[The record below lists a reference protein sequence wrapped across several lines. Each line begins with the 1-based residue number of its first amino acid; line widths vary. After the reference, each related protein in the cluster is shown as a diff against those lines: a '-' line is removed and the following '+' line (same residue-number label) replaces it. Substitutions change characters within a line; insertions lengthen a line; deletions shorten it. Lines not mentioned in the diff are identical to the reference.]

1 VLAARTL
8 GVPLVQTYHTDLH
21 AYADAYRVPHA
32 ALSAG
37 VRLYAH
43 RLGTPP
49 AGAARAGPALGP
61 PGGLAGPPAGRAGRR
76 QHAGRRHHRLRL
88 EHLPGGTRKLGLT
101 LRTLVSTTFN
111 GTSEER
117 IMSTLSTLVITYGAA
132 R

>member
-1 VLAARTL
+1 MVPTRAVLVGAVYDPRWLAGLLR
-8 GVPLVQTYHTDLH
+8 Q
-21 AYADAYRVPHA
+21 
-32 ALSAG
+32 AG
-37 VRLYAH
+37 VADRVVV
-43 RLGTPP
+43 
-49 AGAARAGPALGP
+49 AG
-61 PGGLAGPPAGRAGRR
+61 
-76 QHAGRRHHRLRL
+76 RLRL